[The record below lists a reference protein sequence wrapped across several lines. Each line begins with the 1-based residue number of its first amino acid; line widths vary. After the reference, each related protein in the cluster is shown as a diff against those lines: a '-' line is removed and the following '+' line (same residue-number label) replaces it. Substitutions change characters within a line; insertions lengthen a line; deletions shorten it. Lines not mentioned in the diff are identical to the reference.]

1 MKKLCDQIYNKY
13 ISLKGSHS
21 VNIDHQAR
29 KMIEDSL
36 KKPHKNM
43 FDIAEQQ
50 IFQLMQS
57 DSFARFCTSPAFVK
71 IAKCKQTPVNFTMHF
86 PEGYLITV
94 EALLNKSA
102 YMIVKSIL
110 ARLGITWQDIE
121 LVRLNFL
128 DLRIFN

>member
-1 MKKLCDQIYNKY
+1 MKKLSEQIYNKY
-13 ISLKGSHS
+13 ISLKGTHS

-29 KMIEDSL
+29 RMIEDNL
-36 KKPHKNM
+36 KKPQQNM
-43 FDIAEQQ
+43 FDSAQQQ
-50 IFQLMQS
+50 IFHLMQS

-71 IAKCKQTPVNFTMHF
+71 IAKCKKAPVNFTMHF

-94 EALLNKSA
+94 EALPNKSA

-121 LVRLNFL
+121 LVRLFFL
-128 DLRIFN
+128 ILY